1 MDELVKQLVDEYKS
15 DKLTWHDI
23 QDIVEGQITI
33 KNGTKDYKQNFTEVN
48 EILTKIE
55 NQLKGGE

>member
-33 KNGTKDYKQNFTEVN
+33 KNGTKDYKQNFIEVN
-48 EILTKIE
+48 DILTKIE
-55 NQLKGGE
+55 NKLKGGA

>member
-1 MDELVKQLVDEYKS
+1 MDELVKQLVEEYKS

-33 KNGTKDYKQNFTEVN
+33 KNGTKDYKQNFIEVN

-55 NQLKGGE
+55 NQLKEVN